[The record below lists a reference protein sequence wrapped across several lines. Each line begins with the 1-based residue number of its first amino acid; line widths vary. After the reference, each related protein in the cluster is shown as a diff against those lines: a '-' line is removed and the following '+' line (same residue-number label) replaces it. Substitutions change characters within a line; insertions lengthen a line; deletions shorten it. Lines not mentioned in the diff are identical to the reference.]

1 MFSSKRIGFV
11 GSGAMGEAIIK
22 GLLARGIVAPSNLIA
37 SDPVPSR
44 REQIST
50 DYGVDTTDD
59 NMVAVRDADIV
70 VLCVKPQVAGAV
82 MDQLQGKI
90 PEDSLVLSI
99 MAGVP
104 ISALRTGLQHER
116 IVRSI
121 PNTPAQIGMGAT
133 VWTATTQVTETQ
145 REAVSEILSALGEHI
160 AVGEER
166 YLDMATG
173 LSGSGPGFMFLLIE
187 SFIDAGVHIGFSR
200 PDAEKLVLQ
209 TIEGS
214 VALMRDSGAHPA
226 ELRNRVTSPAGTT
239 AAGLYELEAGE
250 IRAVILR
257 AVQAAYERSVQL
269 GAAND
274 QGESQ

>member
-1 MFSSKRIGFV
+1 
-11 GSGAMGEAIIK
+11 
-22 GLLARGIVAPSNLIA
+22 
-37 SDPVPSR
+37 
-44 REQIST
+44 
-50 DYGVDTTDD
+50 
-59 NMVAVRDADIV
+59 

-90 PEDSLVLSI
+90 PEDSLALSI

-257 AVQAAYERSVQL
+257 AVQAAYERSAQL

-274 QGESQ
+274 QGDSQ